1 MMTSIGKPC
10 LSRRLA
16 EFTSVHAVLDR

>member
-16 EFTSVHAVLDR
+16 EFTSAHAVLDR

>member
-10 LSRRLA
+10 LSRRFD